1 MYTYIYSSICVFTYI
16 LVYVMSLDCQLYTL
30 LILLLKFY
38 FPIMIAS
45 YFFLLGKE
53 DGEGQEILEMV
64 KNREDWYTAMLG
76 VTKSWTQ
83 LSD

>member
-1 MYTYIYSSICVFTYI
+1 MFTYI

-38 FPIMIAS
+38 FPITIAS

>member
-1 MYTYIYSSICVFTYI
+1 
-16 LVYVMSLDCQLYTL
+16 
-30 LILLLKFY
+30 
-38 FPIMIAS
+38 MIAS

-53 DGEGQEILEMV
+53 DGEGQKILEMV